1 MRGKQVLSC
10 TDLPPAI
17 PALHYNDDLHLAV
30 DTYTPGLFEIDDM
43 PLILRASRISERDMI
58 FRPREQNM
66 ERETRRKGEK
76 RDGSG
81 RSGGCGRRW
90 ERLERRERVV
100 SAPPQLYTNWRQK
113 ALPQAP
119 KQRNL
124 QKHAIVFDVNLD
136 LQKPCYSSA
145 CLEKT
150 IKIPEMDSALSVHH
164 SRAVAKV
171 PTLSSSVSFSSL
183 PSSSILEDLHEMAE
197 NTISLYS
204 LRDSLESNIDS
215 LFANDK
221 VIVKDVDVKY
231 SGDDDYDY
239 DYDTYDYDY
248 VGIGNSVGGVIIPA
262 SDERNFTTL
271 PTSKPELNTHG
282 GLNVPKIREQR
293 NPMFLELKTFP
304 VGVENTTEE
313 IYRESKFPRVVSS
326 PLHSKD
332 NGRKPHR
339 VITDPYATRKE
350 CPINHPQ
357 RQIEFT
363 RAIKSFISRCRNV
376 R

>member
-81 RSGGCGRRW
+81 RSGRRW

-124 QKHAIVFDVNLD
+124 QKHAIVFNVDLD

-150 IKIPEMDSALSVHH
+150 IRIPEMDSALSVHH

-204 LRDSLESNIDS
+204 LRDSLESNVDS

-262 SDERNFTTL
+262 FDERNFTTL

-304 VGVENTTEE
+304 ARVETTTEE
-313 IYRESKFPRVVSS
+313 INQLSKHETQMFWS
-326 PLHSKD
+326 
-332 NGRKPHR
+332 
-339 VITDPYATRKE
+339 
-350 CPINHPQ
+350 
-357 RQIEFT
+357 
-363 RAIKSFISRCRNV
+363 
-376 R
+376 